1 MEDKRK
7 RFNVAEFISNEE
19 TPVETR
25 DGRNVEIYN
34 AHRENT
40 DYPVV
45 GDIHDDE
52 IEKKVYV
59 ETWTSDGRSVQGIV
73 DAGDDLF
80 FSPKKTVRRMTNQEL
95 SWWLRDHPE
104 EHREWK
110 WNADGASID
119 SVYTY
124 NDNKAVAECGR
135 NILIRSNGGEW
146 REPVVE
152 IEI

>member
-25 DGRNVEIYN
+25 TGY
-34 AHRENT
+34 
-40 DYPVV
+40 
-45 GDIHDDE
+45 
-52 IEKKVYV
+52 KV
-59 ETWTSDGRSVQGIV
+59 TI
-73 DAGDDLF
+73 
-80 FSPKKTVRRMTNQEL
+80 
-95 SWWLRDHPE
+95 
-104 EHREWK
+104 
-110 WNADGASID
+110 
-119 SVYTY
+119 Y

>member
-25 DGRNVEIYN
+25 TGYKVTIYS
-34 AHRENT
+34 T
-40 DYPVV
+40 DRDDDVYKVC
-45 GDIHDDE
+45 GDICTTKGYA
-52 IEKKVYV
+52 IN
-59 ETWTSDGRSVQGIV
+59 TWTQNGKYQEGKPI
-73 DAGDDLF
+73 DDFDIF
-80 FSPKKTVRRMTNQEL
+80 FSKKKTVRRMTNQEL
-95 SWWLRDHPE
+95 AWWLRDHPE